1 MPLAIRRAGASLAT
15 CDDVRAGCATLVP
28 RAQDGV
34 PGERWHL
41 EERKGER

>member
-1 MPLAIRRAGASLAT
+1 MRIAIRRAGASLTT

-34 PGERWHL
+34 PGERRHL